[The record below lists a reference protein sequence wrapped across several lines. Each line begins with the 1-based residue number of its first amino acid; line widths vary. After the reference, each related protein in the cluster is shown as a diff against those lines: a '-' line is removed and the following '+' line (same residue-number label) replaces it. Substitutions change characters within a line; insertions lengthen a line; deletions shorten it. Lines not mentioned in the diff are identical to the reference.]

1 MSPDFGEG
9 RLTIS
14 DAVNEDQTAAA
25 QARRDHQRLASAQA
39 EIEALQFRVSEL
51 EGSLA
56 YRAQAAV
63 SRRLKSGFRRVG
75 VINRRP
81 RSALDDSERS
91 ANLPGPEANSRGR
104 ALVIDHHWPTPDRDA
119 GSIEIVTLMRSLDA
133 LGFDALLAAAKQHDG
148 AQPMRQALLAQGI
161 NCLRLETTQSVESFL
176 AEQGG
181 SFDLVVLCRVYC
193 GGEFLELVQKHCRKA
208 RILFN
213 SIDLCFMRV
222 EGQARLL
229 DDAKLFSIAAHIR
242 RREEHLMA
250 NCDAT
255 IVVSQAEHN
264 MLALTHPETMTVM
277 LPLAR
282 EVSVPVTAFADRSNI
297 GFIGGFAHAPNIDAV
312 RYFLAEIWPQI
323 HASIPGCGFDI
334 VGADAPAD
342 LLDGVIG
349 QVRLL
354 GHLPDV
360 RPWFES
366 LRLTVAPL
374 RYGAGAKGK
383 VASSLAAGL
392 PCVITKVAAEGMML
406 GGADGVIIAEGS
418 TAFANAVIRAYSD
431 AEAWL
436 SHSAGALGY
445 ANRALSLSG
454 WQAELDRL
462 LVRIGL

>member
-1 MSPDFGEG
+1 
-9 RLTIS
+9 
-14 DAVNEDQTAAA
+14 
-25 QARRDHQRLASAQA
+25 
-39 EIEALQFRVSEL
+39 
-51 EGSLA
+51 
-56 YRAQAAV
+56 
-63 SRRLKSGFRRVG
+63 
-75 VINRRP
+75 
-81 RSALDDSERS
+81 
-91 ANLPGPEANSRGR
+91 
-104 ALVIDHHWPTPDRDA
+104 
-119 GSIEIVTLMRSLDA
+119 
-133 LGFDALLAAAKQHDG
+133 
-148 AQPMRQALLAQGI
+148 
-161 NCLRLETTQSVESFL
+161 
-176 AEQGG
+176 
-181 SFDLVVLCRVYC
+181 
-193 GGEFLELVQKHCRKA
+193 
-208 RILFN
+208 
-213 SIDLCFMRV
+213 
-222 EGQARLL
+222 
-229 DDAKLFSIAAHIR
+229 
-242 RREEHLMA
+242 
-250 NCDAT
+250 
-255 IVVSQAEHN
+255 
-264 MLALTHPETMTVM
+264 MTVK

-282 EVSVPVTAFADRSNI
+282 EDSVPITAFADRSNI

-334 VGADAPAD
+334 VGADASAD

-354 GHLPDV
+354 GHVPDV

-406 GGADGVIIAEGS
+406 GGADGVIIADGS